1 MKKIHQTELNSLIQ
15 NHNIYIE
22 TLTDIKKRG
31 KKLVLDEVDFT
42 DNDLS
47 SLNFADTYITSS
59 LFKSHIFKSNN
70 FGDAKL
76 YDCTF
81 ENVIFENCNLGK
93 TIFDYSQITKSKF
106 YMCNL
111 LNLETIETCFE
122 EILLNKCLIND
133 AFSYCSIKRIEF
145 IECTFSSTEF
155 WQCII
160 KNMRIFTKDKKC
172 DIKKCIKEI
181 NIGTIERPIIIKGET
196 AIKYFENNCVIN
208 YLT

>member
-133 AFSYCSIKRIEF
+133 AFSYCSIKEG
-145 IECTFSSTEF
+145 
-155 WQCII
+155 II
-160 KNMRIFTKDKKC
+160 
-172 DIKKCIKEI
+172 
-181 NIGTIERPIIIKGET
+181 
-196 AIKYFENNCVIN
+196 Y
-208 YLT
+208 